1 MLFASFCIDE
11 KPQKLHLQK
20 LLSSIKYQW
29 RIIGEA
35 LQVRHEDIMSLEYN
49 STYDN
54 TIRLSQVLQ
63 FWMDQ
68 MKTPVSWHTIIKA
81 IEEPP
86 IDNAT
91 IAQEICLF
99 LSQPDTQSEYKN

>member
-1 MLFASFCIDE
+1 MLFPLFYIDE

-29 RIIGEA
+29 RIIGET
-35 LQVRHEDIMSLEYN
+35 LQVRHEDIMSLECN

-54 TIRLSQVLQ
+54 TVHLSQVLQ

-68 MKTPVSWHTIIKA
+68 MKTPVSWRTIIKA

-86 IDNAT
+86 IANAT
-91 IAQEICLF
+91 LAQEIRLF
-99 LSQPDTQSEYKN
+99 LSQPDTQSEYKH